1 MNVRLGLFGALVAA
15 TGAIVLVASV
25 ASVASAQT
33 TGAVLQGT
41 VADEQGAVLP
51 GASVTVTNS
60 ATGASRTGVT
70 DSRGYY
76 RAAALVP
83 GPYEVRVELSGF
95 DTTVRR
101 GLVLSIGEE
110 VTLGFTM
117 RVGAVSETLT
127 ITGEAPL
134 VETTK
139 NAIGGTVS
147 RAELDNIPIPARDY
161 TQLAST
167 APGIMGVASPGFGA
181 GITTGSTVS
190 AAGELNRNNT
200 FMIDGVSNDDLVSA
214 SSRGGISLEAVQ
226 EYVVLTS
233 QFSAEAGQ
241 AAGAVVSIV
250 TRSGTNQLQGRAFVL
265 ARAKALNSRDYFS
278 RIANSPKPPFSQQQ
292 FGGFLGGPIVQGK
305 MHFFGAYEMLRIRTT
320 SVITSPLVPL
330 DQRQNPSNTNQHLP
344 FTKFDWQVSP
354 KHTISVRHR
363 VDHRTQ
369 IGGGI
374 GGLNTRE
381 RGWNSRQRSQDFGG
395 SLTTVL
401 STRALNEFRIQYQ
414 PTLTFFDVLPYAPT
428 PNAPQ
433 IARPSGGFGKGQP
446 FPQDNYS
453 DYTRLLDNFSYTIG
467 THSVKAGAS
476 VDLVAFDSHFLSN
489 QDGTFNFAT
498 DAPFNP
504 ADRST
509 YPTQFTQSI
518 GERYLHSTAQVYG
531 FFVQDSWRLPHGLT
545 INAGVRYD
553 FDTAWSRSRNIRVAD
568 VSTGYEPVLREVSDD
583 RNNFAPRLGFAWDPG
598 GTGKMAVRGGFGLY
612 VDQSFLNVP
621 SNVSRA
627 TTSRSI
633 TVVNPG
639 YPDPFAGGT
648 VAGSRPS
655 TTVVA
660 PEVHTPVSRTLSIGV
675 ERELLPGVG
684 LAADYVKTRAR
695 DLVFTYDVNYPDP
708 ITRVRPNPNY
718 LAISR
723 FQMTGN
729 AWSNALLVRL
739 QRRAGPGPTFRVS
752 YTLSKGE
759 RDVEDFQF
767 IAQDMNNL
775 AAEQGLA
782 NNDRRHQLVA
792 LATQALPLGFQVA
805 AYFAARS
812 GLPFT
817 ITTGRDNNG
826 DTNINDRP
834 DVVNPDGDPLDR
846 ATYNFTFS
854 GHSGSLGRNSARG
867 PSFAQLD
874 LRVSKT
880 VRFGNRKLE
889 GFFEAFN
896 ITNRANLGTPVSN
909 LSSASFGL
917 PTTISGAP
925 RQAEFGIRFDF

>member
-1 MNVRLGLFGALVAA
+1 MTGRLALARLVVAVAA
-15 TGAIVLVASV
+15 IVFAAVSA
-25 ASVASAQT
+25 AAQT

-41 VADEQGAVLP
+41 VADEQSAVLP
-51 GASVTVTNS
+51 GASVTITNTS
-60 ATGASRTGVT
+60 TGASRTVVT

-83 GPYEVRVELSGF
+83 GPYEVRVELAGF
-95 DTTVRR
+95 DTIVRQ
-101 GLVLSIGEE
+101 GVVLSIGQEA
-110 VTLGFTM
+110 TLGFTLKI
-117 RVGAVSETLT
+117 GAVNETLT
-127 ITGEAPL
+127 ITGDAPL

-161 TQLAST
+161 TQLATT

-190 AAGELNRNNT
+190 SAGELNRNNT

-214 SSRGGISLEAVQ
+214 SSRGGISLEAVR

-233 QFSAEAGQ
+233 QFSAESGQ

-250 TRSGTNQLQGRAFVL
+250 TRSGTNQLQGRAFLL

-278 RIANSPKPPFSQQQ
+278 RLANSPKAPFNQQQ
-292 FGGFLGGPIVQGK
+292 FGGFVGGPVVKDK
-305 MHFFGAYEMLRIRTT
+305 MHFFGAYEMLRNRT
-320 SVITSPLVPL
+320 SSIITSPLVPV
-330 DQRQNPSNTNQHLP
+330 DQRQNPFNTNQHLP
-344 FTKFDWQVSP
+344 FTKFDWQLSPNQTVSL
-354 KHTISVRHR
+354 RYR

-369 IGGGI
+369 IGGGV

-395 SLTTVL
+395 SHTAIL
-401 STRALNEFRIQYQ
+401 STRAINELRIQYQ
-414 PTLTFFDVLPYAPT
+414 PTLTFFDTDPYAPT
-428 PNAPQ
+428 SHAPQ
-433 IARPSGGFGKGQP
+433 ITRPSGGFGKGQP
-446 FPQDNYS
+446 FPQDS
-453 DYTRLLDNFSYTIG
+453 MQDYTRLLDNLSYTVG
-467 THSVKAGAS
+467 THSMKAGVS
-476 VDLVAFDSHFLSN
+476 VDLVTFSSNFLSN
-489 QDGTFNFAT
+489 QDGTFTFAT
-498 DAPFNP
+498 DAPFNS

-518 GERYLHSTAQVYG
+518 GERHLESTAQVYG
-531 FFVQDSWRLPHGLT
+531 FFVQDSWRVRPNLT
-545 INAGVRYD
+545 LNAGVRYD
-553 FDTAWSRSRNIRVAD
+553 FDTAWSRSLNIRVAD
-568 VSTGYEPVLREVSDD
+568 VSTRYEPVLRDASDD
-583 RNNFAPRLGFAWDPG
+583 KDNLAPRVGFAWDPG
-598 GTGKMAVRGGFGLY
+598 GNGKMAIRGGFGLY
-612 VDQSFLNVP
+612 FDQSFLNVP

-627 TTSRSI
+627 TTSTSI
-633 TVVNPG
+633 TVVSPG

-655 TTVVA
+655 TLAVA
-660 PEVHTPVSRTLSIGV
+660 PEIETPASRSSSIGI
-675 ERELLPGVG
+675 EREIMRGLGV
-684 LAADYVKTRAR
+684 AADYVNTRAR

-708 ITRVRPNPNY
+708 TTRVRPNPNY

-739 QRRAGPGPTFRVS
+739 ERRSGPGPTFRVS
-752 YTLSKGE
+752 YTLSKAE

-775 AAEQGLA
+775 EAEKGPA
-782 NNDRRHQLVA
+782 NNDRRQQLVA
-792 LATQALPLGFQVA
+792 LATHTLPLGFQIS
-805 AYFAARS
+805 AYFSARS

-834 DVVNPDGDPLDR
+834 DVVNTNGDPLDR
-846 ATYNFTFS
+846 ATYNFTFA
-854 GHSGSLGRNSARG
+854 GRSGSLGRNSARG

-874 LRVSKT
+874 LRFSKF

-896 ITNRANLGTPVSN
+896 ITNHANLGTPVSN
-909 LSSASFGL
+909 LSSASFGR
-917 PTTISGAP
+917 PTTISGTP
-925 RQAEFGIRFDF
+925 RQAEFGFRFDF